1 MPWGR
6 GHGLAAWIVLRLCVS
21 GAKRWL
27 ALAVDCAKGGFWC
40 CSRGC
45 RGQSTNQPMGRDVA
59 RATNGNTSKDEA
71 QDDADKWNDDGAVGE
86 KEAGEP
92 NFWRNET
99 MLLAGTAL
107 VLLIDV
113 LSVASI
119 LTAIEENDR
128 ATGT

>member
-1 MPWGR
+1 M
-6 GHGLAAWIVLRLCVS
+6 LFTRLS
-21 GAKRWL
+21 
-27 ALAVDCAKGGFWC
+27 
-40 CSRGC
+40 S
-45 RGQSTNQPMGRDVA
+45 QSTNQPMGRDVA